1 MTVEQAINLRQSA
14 RKYIDKEVE
23 AEKLEKCL
31 QAARLA
37 PSACNAQ
44 PWTFVVVNNRELA
57 QKVGEATVTIG
68 MNKFGPDAP
77 VYLVIVLEKPNFTSK
92 VGTLIK
98 DIDYPLMDVGIAA
111 ENFCLQ
117 ATELGLGTCMIG
129 WFDKKKVKS
138 LLNIPKNKDVV
149 LLISLGYTPEDY
161 LQRQKIRKPEQQV
174 FKFNSYQ

>member
-1 MTVEQAINLRQSA
+1 MTVEQAVNLRQSA

-44 PWTFVVVNNRELA
+44 PWTFVVVNDRILA
-57 QKVGEATVTIG
+57 KKVGEATVTIG

-77 VYLVIVLEKPNFTSK
+77 VYLVIVMEKPNFTSK

-98 DIDYPLMDVGIAA
+98 DIEYPLMDVGIAA

-149 LLISLGYTPEDY
+149 LLVSLGYTPEDY

>member
-57 QKVGEATVTIG
+57 RKVGEATVTIG

-77 VYLVIVLEKPNFTSK
+77 VYLIIVLEKPNFTSK

-98 DIDYPLMDVGIAA
+98 DIEYPLMDVGIAA

-129 WFDKKKVKS
+129 WFDKKLVKS
-138 LLNIPKNKDVV
+138 LLNIPKNKEVV

-161 LQRQKIRKPEQQV
+161 LQRQKIRKAENQV

>member
-1 MTVEQAINLRQSA
+1 MTVEQAINLRQST
-14 RKYIDKEVE
+14 RKYIEKQVE
-23 AEKLEKCL
+23 PDILEKCL

-44 PWTFVVVNNRELA
+44 PWTFVVVSQPELA
-57 QKVGEATVTIG
+57 KKVGEATVSLG

-77 VYLVIVLEKPNFTSK
+77 VFLIMVLEKPNFSSK

-98 DIDYPLMDVGIAA
+98 NIEYPLIDIGIAA

-129 WFDKKKVKS
+129 WFDEKKIKT
-138 LLNIPKNKDVV
+138 LLNIPKKKSIV
-149 LLISLGYTPEDY
+149 LVISLGYAPEDY
-161 LQRQKIRKPEQQV
+161 HQRQKIRKPENQV
-174 FKFNSYQ
+174 FKYNTYE